1 MPYIIKK
8 TSGEVLVDIPDGA
21 IDSATTSLSLVGKNL
36 AGYGFYQNTNFL
48 HLLENFANTTQPDS
62 PIVGQLWFDTE
73 QKKLKTYTKFQTSA
87 VGVEPVTFGYEWKTV
102 ANITASSSQPLSVS
116 SVAGDLWYDT
126 ATNRLNIF
134 NGLLFDLVGTNV
146 PGYGRSR
153 LEGSTI
159 QSSSATHPVLNLY
172 LDDVLVAI
180 ISKDDFQP
188 ATPITNLHANS
199 TNPGHI
205 KNGINFLAN
214 SILNGIADQAS
225 NIVDA
230 DDGPLTT
237 ASFVRNDTNLE
248 QRIQSSVKVL
258 GSLAV
263 GVRNADNNNY
273 VIKTGNYQGSNASTS
288 IDAQITFSGNK
299 LVFTKDTPDDP
310 ASDVLIIDTES
321 NQKSFTPL
329 ISNLDLGRINNRFD
343 NVYANIFSGSVVG
356 NVVGDLSGNTN
367 SERVR
372 VDKIYTR
379 DGSTVVVD
387 LTKPTAEHYGAFVGT
402 FVGLTTGTLEGDV
415 NGNLTGTVTGSLE
428 GDVNGNLTGNV
439 TGTLQGSVFGNLKG
453 NVLASDNST
462 AYNSISKQ
470 FFGSLVGNA
479 ITATSLQFSKTIN
492 GIPFDGSDN
501 IVIED
506 NTKVPKVGN
515 STITGTLTIAGGN
528 IINNVDPTLDVHLVN
543 KRYVDN
549 LVQSRPLFFSL
560 DTKGLSETGSG
571 PGSVVE
577 ILNALAPVANLAPLT
592 LCRVASTIQNVSS
605 STSATTYASFI
616 SITYITNLSVV
627 TTVNNPTRNNDL
639 VYRVNAGKTSW
650 EYVSG

>member
-1 MPYIIKK
+1 
-8 TSGEVLVDIPDGA
+8 
-21 IDSATTSLSLVGKNL
+21 
-36 AGYGFYQNTNFL
+36 
-48 HLLENFANTTQPDS
+48 
-62 PIVGQLWFDTE
+62 
-73 QKKLKTYTKFQTSA
+73 
-87 VGVEPVTFGYEWKTV
+87 
-102 ANITASSSQPLSVS
+102 
-116 SVAGDLWYDT
+116 
-126 ATNRLNIF
+126 
-134 NGLLFDLVGTNV
+134 
-146 PGYGRSR
+146 
-153 LEGSTI
+153 
-159 QSSSATHPVLNLY
+159 
-172 LDDVLVAI
+172 
-180 ISKDDFQP
+180 
-188 ATPITNLHANS
+188 
-199 TNPGHI
+199 
-205 KNGINFLAN
+205 
-214 SILNGIADQAS
+214 
-225 NIVDA
+225 
-230 DDGPLTT
+230 
-237 ASFVRNDTNLE
+237 
-248 QRIQSSVKVL
+248 
-258 GSLAV
+258 
-263 GVRNADNNNY
+263 
-273 VIKTGNYQGSNASTS
+273 
-288 IDAQITFSGNK
+288 
-299 LVFTKDTPDDP
+299 
-310 ASDVLIIDTES
+310 
-321 NQKSFTPL
+321 
-329 ISNLDLGRINNRFD
+329 
-343 NVYANIFSGSVVG
+343 
-356 NVVGDLSGNTN
+356 LSGNTN

-415 NGNLTGTVTGSLE
+415 NGNLTGTVTGSLD

-439 TGTLQGSVFGNLKG
+439 TGTLQGSVFCNLKG